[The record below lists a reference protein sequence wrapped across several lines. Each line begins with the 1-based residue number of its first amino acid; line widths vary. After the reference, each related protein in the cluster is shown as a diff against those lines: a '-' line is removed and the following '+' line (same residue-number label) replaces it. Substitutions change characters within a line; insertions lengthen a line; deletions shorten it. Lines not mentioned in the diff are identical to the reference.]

1 MKKRL
6 SLLLITAAA
15 ATFLTACARSA
26 QTQDTV
32 GAEPQVQ
39 TGDAV
44 SEEEST
50 DGSGDAATLPDLTES
65 RPVAYAPC
73 VRVNGVIYQDTGF
86 LSSMVG
92 CGNMDGK
99 ITTSVESTQLPA
111 KDDEAN
117 FGKGYGYQFGA
128 DDTLLVYWDDEPHIF
143 RNVDSVDTS
152 IPAEVAEAIAARI
165 AASGDQFYGLAL
177 EVTYIAVADGF
188 QEMSAGDYV
197 VSADNLMDEVQTG
210 DTVEI
215 WFSGY
220 IQETDPAQIGLA
232 YRIEK
237 VNEK

>member
-1 MKKRL
+1 MKKTI
-6 SLLLITAAA
+6 SLLLIAAA

-39 TGDAV
+39 TADAAP
-44 SEEEST
+44 EEEST
-50 DGSGDAATLPDLTES
+50 DDSGDAVTLPELTES
-65 RPVAYAPC
+65 RPVGYAPC

-143 RNVDSVDTS
+143 RNVDSADTS
-152 IPAEVAEAIAARI
+152 IPAEVLHFMAEVKEVNE
-165 AASGDQFYGLAL
+165 GNLL
-177 EVTYIAVADGF
+177 VTYIAVADGL
-188 QEMSAGDYV
+188 SGNARRRLC
-197 VSADNLMDEVQTG
+197 VSTDNLMDDVQTG
-210 DTVEI
+210 AHRGDL
-215 WFSGY
+215 F
-220 IQETDPAQIGLA
+220 
-232 YRIEK
+232 
-237 VNEK
+237 

>member
-15 ATFLTACARSA
+15 ATFLTACAGSA
-26 QTQDTV
+26 QTRDTI

-39 TGDAV
+39 TADAASEEENTDDSGDAV
-44 SEEEST
+44 
-50 DGSGDAATLPDLTES
+50 TLPELTES
-65 RPVAYAPC
+65 RPVGYAPC

-99 ITTSVESTQLPA
+99 ITSVVESTQLPA

-143 RNVDSVDTS
+143 RNVDSADTS
-152 IPAEVAEAIAARI
+152 IPAEVLHFTAEVKEVNE
-165 AASGDQFYGLAL
+165 GNLL
-177 EVTYIAVADGF
+177 VTYIAVADGF

-197 VSADNLMDEVQTG
+197 VSTDNLTAQVQPG

-220 IQETDPAQIGLA
+220 IQETYPAQIGQA

-237 VNEK
+237 MNEK

>member
-1 MKKRL
+1 MKKTI
-6 SLLLITAAA
+6 SLLLIAAA

-39 TGDAV
+39 TADVA

-50 DGSGDAATLPDLTES
+50 DGFGDAVTLPELTES
-65 RPVAYAPC
+65 RPVGYAPC

-143 RNVDSVDTS
+143 QNVDSADTS
-152 IPAEVAEAIAARI
+152 IPAEVLHFTAEVKEVNE
-165 AASGDQFYGLAL
+165 GNLL
-177 EVTYIAVADGF
+177 VTYIAVADGF

-220 IQETDPAQIGLA
+220 IQETYPAQIGQA

-237 VNEK
+237 IDAK

>member
-152 IPAEVAEAIAARI
+152 IPAEVLHFTAKVKEVKRGES
-165 AASGDQFYGLAL
+165 SGDLHRCGRRLSGNARRRLCGFRRQS
-177 EVTYIAVADGF
+177 DGRGTDRRHR
-188 QEMSAGDYV
+188 GDLV
-197 VSADNLMDEVQTG
+197 
-210 DTVEI
+210 
-215 WFSGY
+215 
-220 IQETDPAQIGLA
+220 
-232 YRIEK
+232 
-237 VNEK
+237 

>member
-1 MKKRL
+1 MKKL
-6 SLLLITAAA
+6 HSILLLAAA
-15 ATFLTACARSA
+15 TATFLTACAGSA

-32 GAEPQVQ
+32 GADPQVQ
-39 TGDAV
+39 TAAEA

-50 DGSGDAATLPDLTES
+50 DGSGGEVKLPELTET
-65 RPVAYAPC
+65 RPVGYAPC

-152 IPAEVAEAIAARI
+152 IPAEVLHFTAEVKEVNE
-165 AASGDQFYGLAL
+165 GNLL
-177 EVTYIAVADGF
+177 VTYIAVADGF

-197 VSADNLMDEVQTG
+197 VSADNLMDEVQIG

-220 IQETDPAQIGLA
+220 IQETYPAQIGQA

-237 VNEK
+237 IDAK

>member
-1 MKKRL
+1 MKKLHRM
-6 SLLLITAAA
+6 LLLAAAA
-15 ATFLTACARSA
+15 ATFLTACARGA

-39 TGDAV
+39 TGDTV

-152 IPAEVAEAIAARI
+152 IPAEVLHFTAEVKEVNE
-165 AASGDQFYGLAL
+165 GNLL
-177 EVTYIAVADGF
+177 VTYIAVADGF

>member
-15 ATFLTACARSA
+15 ATFLTACARGA

-32 GAEPQVQ
+32 GSEPQVQ

-152 IPAEVAEAIAARI
+152 IPAEVLHFTAEVKEDAQFKKEFTEALQ
-165 AASGDQFYGLAL
+165 SGK
-177 EVTYIAVADGF
+177 EVRVKRFINKHQRVF
-188 QEMSAGDYV
+188 QD
-197 VSADNLMDEVQTG
+197 
-210 DTVEI
+210 DTTIV
-215 WFSGY
+215 
-220 IQETDPAQIGLA
+220 L
-232 YRIEK
+232 
-237 VNEK
+237 

>member
-1 MKKRL
+1 MKKTI
-6 SLLLITAAA
+6 SLLLITA
-15 ATFLTACARSA
+15 ATFLTACAGSA
-26 QTQDTV
+26 QTRDTV

-39 TGDAV
+39 TADAV

-50 DGSGDAATLPDLTES
+50 DGSDDAVTLPELTES
-65 RPVAYAPC
+65 RPVGYAPC

-99 ITTSVESTQLPA
+99 ITSVVESTQLPA

-143 RNVDSVDTS
+143 RNVDSADTS
-152 IPAEVAEAIAARI
+152 IPAEVLHFTAEVKEVNE
-165 AASGDQFYGLAL
+165 GNLL
-177 EVTYIAVADGF
+177 VTYIAVADGF

-197 VSADNLMDEVQTG
+197 VSTDNLTAQVQPG

-220 IQETDPAQIGLA
+220 IQETYPAQIGQA

-237 VNEK
+237 MNEK

>member
-6 SLLLITAAA
+6 SLLLITAVA
-15 ATFLTACARSA
+15 ATFLTACGGANP
-26 QTQDTV
+26 QDTV

-39 TGDAV
+39 TADAA

-50 DGSGDAATLPDLTES
+50 DGFGDAATLPELTES
-65 RPVAYAPC
+65 RPVGYAPC

-99 ITTSVESTQLPA
+99 ITSVVESTQLPA

-143 RNVDSVDTS
+143 RNVDSADTS
-152 IPAEVAEAIAARI
+152 IPAEVLHFTAEVKEVNE
-165 AASGDQFYGLAL
+165 GNLL
-177 EVTYIAVADGF
+177 VTYIAVADGF
-188 QEMSAGDYV
+188 LEMSAGDYV
-197 VSADNLMDEVQTG
+197 VSTDNLMDEVQTG

-220 IQETDPAQIGLA
+220 IRETYPAQIGLA

>member
-1 MKKRL
+1 MQCLR
-6 SLLLITAAA
+6 
-15 ATFLTACARSA
+15 R
-26 QTQDTV
+26 
-32 GAEPQVQ
+32 
-39 TGDAV
+39 
-44 SEEEST
+44 T

-143 RNVDSVDTS
+143 R
-152 IPAEVAEAIAARI
+152 
-165 AASGDQFYGLAL
+165 
-177 EVTYIAVADGF
+177 TYIAVADGF

-197 VSADNLMDEVQTG
+197 VSTDNLMDEVQTG

-220 IQETDPAQIGLA
+220 IQETCPAQIGLA

>member
-1 MKKRL
+1 MKKL
-6 SLLLITAAA
+6 HSILFLAAAA
-15 ATFLTACARSA
+15 ATFLTACAGSV

-32 GAEPQVQ
+32 GTEPQVQ
-39 TGDAV
+39 TAAEA

-50 DGSGDAATLPDLTES
+50 DGSGGEVKLPELTET
-65 RPVAYAPC
+65 RPVGYAPC

-117 FGKGYGYQFGA
+117 FGKGYGYQLGA

-143 RNVDSVDTS
+143 RNVDSTDTS
-152 IPAEVAEAIAARI
+152 IPAEVLHFTAKVKEVNE
-165 AASGDQFYGLAL
+165 GNLL
-177 EVTYIAVADGF
+177 VTYIAVADGF

-220 IQETDPAQIGLA
+220 IQETYPAQIGLA

>member
-6 SLLLITAAA
+6 SLLLITAAV

-32 GAEPQVQ
+32 GVEPQVQ

-92 CGNMDGK
+92 CGNMDGSCLPK
-99 ITTSVESTQLPA
+99 TMKLISEKGMATSSARTTPCLC
-111 KDDEAN
+111 
-117 FGKGYGYQFGA
+117 
-128 DDTLLVYWDDEPHIF
+128 
-143 RNVDSVDTS
+143 
-152 IPAEVAEAIAARI
+152 
-165 AASGDQFYGLAL
+165 
-177 EVTYIAVADGF
+177 
-188 QEMSAGDYV
+188 
-197 VSADNLMDEVQTG
+197 TG
-210 DTVEI
+210 TTNPI
-215 WFSGY
+215 FSGMW
-220 IQETDPAQIGLA
+220 IL
-232 YRIEK
+232 RIRRSRRRYCISQPR
-237 VNEK
+237 

>member
-15 ATFLTACARSA
+15 ATFLTACARGA
-26 QTQDTV
+26 QSSGRRQES
-32 GAEPQVQ
+32 EPQVQ

-111 KDDEAN
+111 KDDES
-117 FGKGYGYQFGA
+117 QFRKRVWLPVRRGRHPA
-128 DDTLLVYWDDEPHIF
+128 CVLGRRTPLSSGMWILWNTL
-143 RNVDSVDTS
+143 
-152 IPAEVAEAIAARI
+152 
-165 AASGDQFYGLAL
+165 
-177 EVTYIAVADGF
+177 
-188 QEMSAGDYV
+188 
-197 VSADNLMDEVQTG
+197 
-210 DTVEI
+210 
-215 WFSGY
+215 
-220 IQETDPAQIGLA
+220 DPGGGTAFHG
-232 YRIEK
+232 
-237 VNEK
+237 

>member
-1 MKKRL
+1 MKKL
-6 SLLLITAAA
+6 HSMLLLAATA
-15 ATFLTACARSA
+15 ATFLSACAGSA
-26 QTQDTV
+26 QTQDSV

-39 TGDAV
+39 TADAA

-50 DGSGDAATLPDLTES
+50 DGSGDAVTLPDLTES
-65 RPVAYAPC
+65 RPVGYAPC

-99 ITTSVESTQLPA
+99 ITSVVESTQLPA

-128 DDTLLVYWDDEPHIF
+128 DDSLLVYWDDEPHIF
-143 RNVDSVDTS
+143 RNVDSADTS
-152 IPAEVAEAIAARI
+152 IPAEVLHFTAEVKEVNE
-165 AASGDQFYGLAL
+165 GNLL
-177 EVTYIAVADGF
+177 VTYIAVADGF

-197 VSADNLMDEVQTG
+197 VSTDNLAAQVQPG

-220 IQETDPAQIGLA
+220 IQETYPAQIGQA

-237 VNEK
+237 MNEK